1 MISPRMVS
9 AFCKCWMRPRR
20 ALSPVRL
27 VYSCS
32 SERCCSAMSASC
44 WLLSARSS
52 ETVTASRAV
61 STSPNCW
68 LSSGIR
74 ACISASSRY
83 RVLSSSKR
91 SSLGV
96 SLNCSVKL
104 SSFSSPRS
112 LPAVASRSWPD
123 NSSRRCRPF
132 CSMKQEVRRVSPSM
146 RPSSAMMRSLA
157 VARCVMGSSAGI
169 PNLRTSTLTCCSA
182 LPAPRSMLRV
192 IKSVVAPI
200 ESVRL
205 TLACGAP

>member
-44 WLLSARSS
+44 WPLSARSS

-74 ACISASSRY
+74 ACISASLR
-83 RVLSSSKR
+83 RWVLSRSLPSS
-91 SSLGV
+91 SGV
-96 SLNCSVKL
+96 SLNCSVRL
-104 SSFSSPRS
+104 SSFSNPNS
-112 LPAVASRSWPD
+112 LRMVTSRSWPG
-123 NSSRRCRPF
+123 NSSRRFRPF
-132 CSMKQEVRRVSPSM
+132 CSMKQELRRVSPSM
-146 RPSSAMMRSLA
+146 CPSSVMMYSLA
-157 VARCVMGSSAGI
+157 A
-169 PNLRTSTLTCCSA
+169 
-182 LPAPRSMLRV
+182 
-192 IKSVVAPI
+192 
-200 ESVRL
+200 VR
-205 TLACGAP
+205 